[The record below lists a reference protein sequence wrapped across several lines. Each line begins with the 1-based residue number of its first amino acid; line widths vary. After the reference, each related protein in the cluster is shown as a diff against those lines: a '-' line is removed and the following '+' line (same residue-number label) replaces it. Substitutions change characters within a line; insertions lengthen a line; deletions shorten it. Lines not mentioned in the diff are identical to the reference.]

1 MRKAW
6 FNHEHHGRM
15 GHKFGRGMGREG
27 MMGGWR
33 GAGRARRG
41 DIKFLILDVL
51 ADAPRH
57 GYDIITA
64 LEEKSNGRYRPS
76 PGSVYPTLTMLEEGG
91 SIIGETSDGKT
102 RLHDHRSRSRIARPK
117 AGRCAGERRR
127 RRGSTR
133 LDDESRRRGHASRP
147 CERRRLATQG
157 TRHPRHR
164 TARHLYDPRRERIG
178 TTRREHETRDAMSDA
193 QRVAIE
199 KSGERLTA
207 LKVRPLTTLTNS
219 GR

>member
-51 ADAPRH
+51 AEAPRH

-76 PGSVYPTLTMLEEGG
+76 AGSVYPTLTMLEEGG
-91 SIIGETSDGKT
+91 SITGETSDGKRVFT
-102 RLHDHRSRSRIARPK
+102 ITDR
-117 AGRCAGERRR
+117 GRELLAQKPADAPESDDEDVDL
-127 RRGSTR
+127 RGSMMKVGAAVMQAAR
-133 LDDESRRRGHASRP
+133 ASDG
-147 CERRRLATQG
+147 ASQ
-157 TRHPRHR
+157 
-164 TARHLYDPRRERIG
+164 
-178 TTRREHETRDAMSDA
+178 
-193 QRVAIE
+193 
-199 KSGERLTA
+199 
-207 LKVRPLTTLTNS
+207 LKVRDILDTARRDIYTILAES
-219 GR
+219 E